1 LNYYYI
7 IADDDLIDIEEVI
20 KMEIIN
26 NRYRVVKCI
35 RQNRVVSSY
44 VVNDIIKNS
53 DAIQLN
59 ILNSEYIQ
67 KELIEFYTKEFISLT
82 NLSCKNIAS
91 VYEFA
96 LVTLLDNKKLNDKVY
111 FYTNEYIENNSS
123 ILDIASNMRSEELL
137 DLFIEICQ
145 SINYLHL
152 KGFIYGDINL
162 SNIIVYND
170 IENGESCIK
179 LKDLATVELLK
190 QGFWKDES
198 NQNYFKAPEVLE
210 GNNQGVLSDIYAL
223 GILFFI
229 MYMKSKGYQFD
240 SDEET
245 KFIDEYKLQEIFNNN
260 EDFNIDFKN
269 IIEKM
274 IYSDAT
280 KRYGSISE
288 LVTDINTFF
297 HKDYLP
303 HRKEEIEKLNFNL
316 KMIGRDEEVDKV
328 IDIYES
334 IKNKNNYNS
343 TILIHG
349 ESGIGKTRFLK
360 SLKRLFSLKKVKVYS
375 SFMLDASTKNS
386 NKAFIEILKQFIS
399 ESEPEVLER
408 YESEL
413 VKFIPELGGK
423 KSIIPSESLSG
434 DKERFRLIHS
444 ATGFIEE
451 CINNIPIVII
461 IDNFHLADDF
471 TIELVE
477 YLVRK
482 KLLNKNIM
490 VIMSYCDGE
499 CVLNKRFTEFRK
511 KIFQSN
517 GVTNIFLKEL
527 GEVEVGKMIQDILSM
542 PNIPYKL
549 ADSIY
554 EKTKG
559 NPLFVEEVI
568 KSFFNKKFI
577 YVDEENGH
585 WAKDD
590 EYSKFVIPSDMHQ
603 VLLNQVKEMGQA
615 NYNILKTISVFKS
628 AVSLEIIKSFTEK
641 QQGDLE
647 KDIEGLVSLGI
658 LCKKIEDRGFVFDFY
673 NKFLKNLMY
682 EKIIDD
688 ERIDMHRLAVVLL
701 EKQYADGGT
710 EYIEEL
716 IYHLEKS
723 NQEQKII
730 DYCIENAEKM
740 KMLKNRSDAIKNL
753 TKAVSIMDYSWDPI
767 KNIKLI
773 MDLASL
779 HEQEGHIDLAVK
791 YYLSIEKYNENTELH
806 KYIIDSL
813 IKIAAVYLSKN
824 NIDSTASYI
833 EKIQTMLEKVDY
845 IRGFLE
851 CQGILA
857 SVHDKRQ
864 EYEKVQA
871 ICNHCIELCTGEYEE
886 LKAMFYNHKGLAYL
900 RSGSPHEA
908 LLTFEKNID
917 ICNKYNNVKVLI
929 KSLNNIGVIYG
940 DYYQDDNEAIK
951 YFLRI
956 KDICEK
962 NNMSSSEVDALINIG
977 ATYFSKEQYKISLQY
992 FIEALEKCKKY
1003 EYEFHVFY
1011 CYNSIASV
1019 YLKLGDYA
1027 NAYKYYELCNKELEN
1042 YPNQGKDIGE
1052 FYFLASKINY
1062 KLGDLEKAQ
1071 FYIHSALNI
1080 YEHDESIFKW
1090 QVQALNEYIKFH
1102 LIEDEE
1108 SLNKSVESVI
1118 NIASKISSLSNRL
1131 NIFYDVIIFLH
1142 ENGKQEHM
1150 ATILKEINKLD
1161 IDLKGHRVYVKK
1173 LYVDSLI
1180 EKKKSIKLL
1189 NEAIE
1194 YSKKY
1199 KEIDIYWK
1207 IYTAI
1212 GDCYFD
1218 KKDYLYAVIYYF
1230 EACGILKDIILQL
1243 PLEYRLSYIKL
1254 NNALK
1259 PFNKFLGIN
1268 NYYKNNK
1275 DTSMLEFQSVNVID
1289 EEGLTYLLEQV
1300 NHKDILKN
1308 KNFIR
1313 SIKKIYSSSLH
1324 EDIHDISD
1332 VLERLQSDNAKNLEL
1347 IIDYLS
1353 YTTLATR
1360 GTIIISDNDKEY
1372 KVIAASDRR
1381 YELPQSQEVLSKI
1394 LNREKPVLV
1403 TDGSL
1408 EQSLGGDIN
1417 SIHNTLKA
1425 SICIPIIMENTNEKG
1440 FMKDERRREMQDSK
1454 HVIGYVYLESQRVL
1468 NNINKDSMKKC
1479 MELSKVIG
1487 IIIEKY
1493 KLRQSA
1499 SIDKLTGTLTRK
1511 YLEEALDE
1519 QIEVAS
1525 QAGGKFSLIMYD
1537 LDHFKMINDK
1547 FGHRTGDYAL
1557 KKVCDVVMNNLR
1569 ESDIVGRY
1577 GGEEFIV
1584 ILPDTDVCDAELVAE
1599 KLRSKIEQEKILD
1612 NRRDV
1617 TVSLGVTSYPLHG
1630 EWQEELVE
1638 RVDQAL
1644 YVAKQQGRNRYAI
1657 WNSEFSKKAKRTDR
1671 LTGIISGNAIQDHRN
1686 VLAMIELIELI
1697 NINVPREDKIYSLLG
1712 RIIEITE
1719 AQKGILFIMDDE
1731 VIIDKYSRKIFKKEW
1746 IDIDTYN
1753 QDIIKT
1759 VIDSKQGVY
1768 KIDWD
1773 TITEYDT
1780 VTGVPNWQSVMV
1792 IPLTQGDTVKGILY
1806 LTESTQTKEFS
1817 FDDFN
1822 FVSTLGK
1829 IIVPIL

>member
-1 LNYYYI
+1 
-7 IADDDLIDIEEVI
+7 
-20 KMEIIN
+20 MEIIN
-26 NRYRVVKCI
+26 NRYRVVRCI
-35 RQNRVVSSY
+35 KQNRIVSSY
-44 VVNDIIKNS
+44 VVNDIIKNY
-53 DAIQLN
+53 DTIQLN

-67 KELIEFYTKEFISLT
+67 KELIELYTKEFISFT
-82 NLSCKNIAS
+82 NLTCENIIS
-91 VYEFA
+91 VYDFA
-96 LVTLLDNKKLNDKVY
+96 LVNLLDNKKLNDKIY
-111 FYTNEYIENNSS
+111 FYTNEYVQNNSN
-123 ILDIASNMRSEELL
+123 ILDITHGMTGKEIL

-152 KGFIYGDINL
+152 KGFIYGEINV
-162 SNIIVYND
+162 SNIIVGSD
-170 IENGESCIK
+170 INNKKSCIK
-179 LKDLATVELLK
+179 FKDFATVELEK
-190 QGFWKDES
+190 QGFWKDENS
-198 NQNYFKAPEVLE
+198 QTCFKAPEILE
-210 GNNQGVLSDIYAL
+210 GKKSSVLSDIYSL
-223 GILFFI
+223 GILLFTI
-229 MYMKSKGYQFD
+229 YIKSKNYNFII
-240 SDEET
+240 DEEI
-245 KFIDEYKLQEIFNNN
+245 KSLNEDKLQEVFNNN
-260 EDFNIDFKN
+260 DELDVSFKN

-288 LVTDINTFF
+288 LVADINTLFNE
-297 HKDYLP
+297 KYVP

-328 IDIYES
+328 INLYES
-334 IKNKNNYNS
+334 IKNKNTYNS

-360 SLKRLFSLKKVKVYS
+360 ALKYLFALQKVNVYS
-375 SFMLDASTKNS
+375 SFILDASTKNS
-386 NKAFIEILKQFIS
+386 SKAFIDILKKFIS
-399 ESEPEVLER
+399 ECEPEILER

-423 KSIIPSESLSG
+423 KSIIPSEPLSG
-434 DKERFRLIHS
+434 EKEKFRLINR
-444 ATGFIEE
+444 ANGFIEE

-471 TIELVE
+471 TIELIE
-477 YLVRK
+477 YLIRK
-482 KLLNKNIM
+482 KLPNKNIM

-499 CVLNKRFTEFRK
+499 CVLNKKFTEFRNN
-511 KIFQSN
+511 ISQSN
-517 GVTNIFLKEL
+517 GVSNIFLKEL
-527 GEVEVGKMIQDILSM
+527 SELEVGKMIQGILSM
-542 PNIPYKL
+542 PRIPYKF

-568 KSFFNKKFI
+568 KSFFNKKYI
-577 YVDEENGH
+577 YVDEEKGY
-585 WAKDD
+585 WTKDH

-603 VLLNQVKEMGQA
+603 VLLNQVKEMGEL
-615 NYNILKTISVFKS
+615 NYNILKTISIFKS
-628 AVSLEIIKSFTEK
+628 AVSLEIIKNFIEEDY
-641 QQGDLE
+641 GDLE
-647 KDIEGLVSLGI
+647 KVIEGLVSSGI

-682 EKIIDD
+682 EKITD
-688 ERIDMHRLAVVLL
+688 ENRIDMHTLAAVLL
-701 EKQYADGGT
+701 ENQYTAGGT

-723 NQEQKII
+723 NQEEKII

-740 KMLKNRSDAIKNL
+740 KALKNRNDAIKNL
-753 TKAVSIMDYSWDPI
+753 TKAISIMDFSSEPV

-779 HEQEGHIDLAVK
+779 HEQEGHIDLAVN
-791 YYLSIEKYNENTELH
+791 YYLSIQKYNENIELH

-813 IKIAAVYLSKN
+813 IKVAAVYLSKN
-824 NIDSTASYI
+824 NIDSTVHYI
-833 EKIQTMLEKVDY
+833 EKVQTMLEKVDY
-845 IRGFLE
+845 LGGMLKS
-851 CQGILA
+851 QGILA
-857 SVHDKRQ
+857 SVYDKRQ

-871 ICNHCIELCTGEYEE
+871 ICNDCIDKCIGEYEE

-900 RSGSPHEA
+900 RSGRTNEA
-908 LLTFEKNID
+908 LVTFEENIV
-917 ICNKYNNVKVLI
+917 ICNKYNNINVLI

-940 DYYQDDNEAIK
+940 DYYQDDNKAIK
-951 YFLRI
+951 YFLEI

-1003 EYEFHVFY
+1003 EYEFHIFY
-1011 CYNSIASV
+1011 CYNSLASV

-1027 NAYKYYELCNKELEN
+1027 NAYKYFELCNKELEN

-1062 KLGDLEKAQ
+1062 KLGDLSKAQ
-1071 FYIHSALNI
+1071 FYIHSALSI

-1090 QVQALNEYIKFH
+1090 QAQALNEYIKFH
-1102 LIEDEE
+1102 LRENDE
-1108 SLNKSVESVI
+1108 SLDE
-1118 NIASKISSLSNRL
+1118 NIKNIITVASKITSMANRL
-1131 NIFYDVIIFLH
+1131 NIFYDVIIFLY

-1150 ATILKEINKLD
+1150 ITILNEVNKID
-1161 IDLKGHRVYVKK
+1161 IDVKNERVYVKK
-1173 LYVDSLI
+1173 LYVDGLI
-1180 EKKKSIKLL
+1180 GKKKSIKLL

-1243 PLEYRLSYIKL
+1243 PLEYRLTYIKL

-1268 NYYKNNK
+1268 NYYKGNK
-1275 DTSMLEFQSVNVID
+1275 DAGMLEFVSADVTD
-1289 EEGLTYLLEQV
+1289 EEGLLYLLDQV

-1308 KNFIR
+1308 KNFIK

-1332 VLERLQSDNAKNLEL
+1332 VLESLQSDNAKNLEL

-1353 YTTLATR
+1353 YITLATR

-1372 KVIAASDRR
+1372 KVIAASDRK
-1381 YELPQSQEVLSKI
+1381 YELPQNKEVLSKI
-1394 LNREKPVLV
+1394 LSREKPVLV
-1403 TDGSL
+1403 TDGL
-1408 EQSLGGDIN
+1408 IEQNLDGYIN

-1440 FMKDERRREMQDSK
+1440 FMKSERRKNTQDNK
-1454 HVIGYVYLESQRVL
+1454 RVIGYVYLESQRVL

-1479 MELSKVIG
+1479 MELNKVIG

-1493 KLRQSA
+1493 KLRLSA

-1525 QAGGKFSLIMYD
+1525 QTGSKFSLIMYD

-1557 KKVCDVVMNNLR
+1557 KRVCDVVMNNLR
-1569 ESDIVGRY
+1569 ETDIVGRY

-1584 ILPDTDVCDAELVAE
+1584 ILPDTGIEDAELVAE
-1599 KLRSKIEQEKILD
+1599 KLRKKIEQEKILD

-1617 TVSLGVTSYPLHG
+1617 TVSLGVTAYPLHG
-1630 EWQEELVE
+1630 EWQDELVE

-1697 NINVPREDKIYSLLG
+1697 NINKAREDKIYSLLG

-1719 AQKGILFIMDDE
+1719 AQKGILFIMDNDN
-1731 VIIDKYSRKIFKKEW
+1731 IIDKYSRKIFKKEW

-1753 QDIIKT
+1753 DNIIKT
-1759 VIDSKQGVY
+1759 VIDTKQGVY

-1780 VTGVPNWQSVMV
+1780 VTGVPNWQSVMA
-1792 IPLTQGDTVKGILY
+1792 IPLIQGDTVKGVLY
-1806 LTESTQTKEFS
+1806 LTESTQTKEFG

-1822 FVSTLGK
+1822 FVNTLGK